1 MHTQIKNR
9 FLFFTFTLLICL
21 NSFFLINTPAQVL
34 ESVSDNYTFETID
47 VPDVDFLAVAASSDF
62 QDYAGYTKSADGEKD
77 LAFTLID
84 GVFTTYD
91 FPGAENTYFFALG
104 NDGRA
109 AGYYED
115 SEGLHHGIVLLN
127 GELTQYD
134 FPGSVETEIYG
145 ISDATG
151 ALTGNFTD
159 AAGVR
164 RGFSADKIIEFP
176 GATATYADFVNSSGG
191 MVGSYVDAEGL
202 FQPYV
207 RTPTGRFIPLNLSIA
222 ATLEYFFVHGINDAG
237 TIVARGKLVDNLPG
251 TLVGTLRD
259 GFKELSVPGSVSTEG
274 YNINQDG
281 SIVGHYNS
289 PDGRT
294 HGFIAR
300 PITDTDT
307 QVDDQPVATPD
318 DLNYTFESI
327 DVPGVDFL
335 AVAASSDFED
345 YAGYTKSADGQKMV
359 AFTLIDGVFA
369 TYDFPGAKNT
379 YFFALGNDGR
389 AAGHYEDS
397 EGLHHGVVLRNG
409 ELRQYDFPG
418 AVETEIYGISD
429 ATGALTGN
437 FTDASGVRR
446 GFTGDTIVEAP
457 GALETFADFVA
468 AGRLVG
474 SYIDADGIYHPYTRS
489 PDGRFVSIDL
499 PGAATLEYMF
509 VHGINDAGIIIGRLK
524 RVQDIPRT
532 YVGTFRDGLQELIFP
547 GSVSTEGYNINQ
559 DGSVVGHYASADGSV
574 HGFIARP
581 VAVDTPPQVDATP
594 IAVPV
599 SDIYTFETIEVPG
612 VDFLEVA
619 ASNDFGDYAGN
630 TRSPDGKKTIGFTLI
645 DGVFATYDFPGS
657 VSTFFYA
664 LDNAGKAAG
673 HYKDIDGLYHGVI
686 LENGELQQYDFP
698 GAAETHIY
706 GISDETGALSGN
718 IVDAAGVSHAFSGDL
733 TITFPGAVNTYGD
746 FVNAAGAVVG
756 SYVDADGMFH
766 GFIRHP
772 DGSFTTIDLPE
783 MPNLQFLF
791 VNTIT
796 DAGVIGFRAKAA
808 NDILRSYILLP
819 DGNLYE
825 VRLPGSAI
833 TVVRNVNQDGSIIGY
848 YDATDGRRHGFV
860 GRPTSQLD
868 GADLGSTFS
877 SHLAKGLNMLS
888 VPLKPTI
895 EMTARSL
902 AVKTGATTV
911 ITLDAANQ
919 KFLAWTPNAPDDGFP
934 IEGAKGYIVNLP
946 QARDI
951 VFTGT
956 GWTNQTQGA
965 AAPAVTRYQTW
976 AFVVSGYLE
985 GIQQFDAYFVTVRN
999 HRTNTVMKTQVRS
1012 NYFAAATA
1020 DLNYRSVIEVGDI
1033 LELVVTDTQGNIVS
1047 EKFNFRVNAANLA
1060 NAVLSVRLTDIGTP
1074 KQSLLL
1080 QNYPNPFN
1088 PETWIPYRL
1097 SEAGPVSLSIYN
1109 AAGELIRT
1117 LSLGY
1122 QLAGFYENR
1131 ERAAYWDG
1139 RNTLG
1144 ERVASGVYFYQL
1156 VTPSFQQ
1163 TQRMLILK

>member
-1 MHTQIKNR
+1 MHTHIKTN
-9 FLFFTFTLLICL
+9 FLFYTFTVLICF
-21 NSFFLINTPAQVL
+21 NAFFLMNTPAQVI
-34 ESVSDNYTFETID
+34 ESISDNYTFETID
-47 VPDVDFLAVAASSDF
+47 VPDVQFLAVAASSDF
-62 QDYAGYTKSADGEKD
+62 EDYAGYTKSADGEKD

-84 GVFTTYD
+84 GVWTTYD

-134 FPGSVETEIYG
+134 FPGSVQTEIYG

-164 RGFSADKIIEFP
+164 RGFSGDEIIEFP
-176 GATATYADFVNSSGG
+176 GATATYADFVNSSVG

-207 RTPTGRFIPLNLSIA
+207 RTPTGRFIPLNLPSA

-237 TIVARGKLVDNLPG
+237 TVVARGKRVGDLPG
-251 TLVGTLRD
+251 TLVGTLRG
-259 GFKELSVPGSVSTEG
+259 GFKQLSVPGSVSTEG

-281 SIVGHYNS
+281 SIVGHYES
-289 PDGRT
+289 TDGRT

-345 YAGYTKSADGQKMV
+345 YAGYTKSPDGQKMV

-369 TYDFPGAKNT
+369 TYHFPGAKNT

-397 EGLHHGVVLRNG
+397 EGLHHGVVLQNG
-409 ELRQYDFPG
+409 ELRQYDFPDS
-418 AVETEIYGISD
+418 VETEIYGISD

-437 FTDASGVRR
+437 FTDASGIRR
-446 GFTGDTIVEAP
+446 GFTSDTIVEAP
-457 GALETFADFVA
+457 GASETFADFVA

-474 SYIDADGIYHPYTRS
+474 SYIDADGIYHPYTRH
-489 PDGRFVSIDL
+489 PNGNLVSIDL

-509 VHGINDAGIIIGRLK
+509 VHGINDAGIIIGRSK
-524 RVQDIPRT
+524 RVGDIPRT
-532 YVGTFRDGLQELIFP
+532 YVGTFRDGLQELTFP

-559 DGSVVGHYASADGSV
+559 DGSVVGHYDSADGRR
-574 HGFIARP
+574 HGFIAKP
-581 VAVDTPPQVDATP
+581 TADTPPQVDATP

-599 SDIYTFETIEVPG
+599 SDVYTFETIEVPG

-619 ASNDFGDYAGN
+619 ASSDFGDYAGN

-645 DGVFATYDFPGS
+645 DGVFTTYDFPGS
-657 VSTFFYA
+657 QRTQFYA
-664 LDNAGKAAG
+664 LSNNGTAAG
-673 HYKDIDGLYHGVI
+673 HYKDMDGLYHGVI
-686 LENGELQQYDFP
+686 LENGELRQYDFP
-698 GAAETHIY
+698 GAAETYIY

-718 IVDAAGVSHAFSGDL
+718 IVDEAGVSHAFSGEL

-756 SYVDADGMFH
+756 SYVDTDGMPH

-772 DGSFTTIDLPE
+772 DGSFTTIDLPT

-796 DAGVIGFRAKAA
+796 DLGLIGFRAKAA

-825 VRLPGSAI
+825 VRRPDSAI

-848 YDATDGRRHGFV
+848 YDTTDGRRYGFI
-860 GRPTSQLD
+860 GRPKAQPP
-868 GADLGSTFS
+868 GEGFGNIFS
-877 SHLAKGLNMLS
+877 MHLSKGLNMLS
-888 VPLKPTI
+888 VPLKPTVH
-895 EMTARSL
+895 MTARSL
-902 AVKTGATTV
+902 AVKMGATTV
-911 ITLDAANQ
+911 ITLDTANQ
-919 KFLAWTPNAPDDGFP
+919 AFSAWTPNAPDDGFP

-946 QARDI
+946 ETRSI

-956 GWTNQTQGA
+956 AWTHQTQGA
-965 AAPAVTRYQTW
+965 AAPAITRSQTW
-976 AFVVSGYLE
+976 AFVVSGHLE
-985 GIQQFDAYFVTVRN
+985 GLQHFNGYTVKVRN
-999 HRTNTVMKTQVRS
+999 LRTNTVMTSQIRG

-1020 DLNYRSVIEVGDI
+1020 DLSYRSVVTIGDTM
-1033 LELVVTDTQGNIVS
+1033 ELIVTDTNGNIAS
-1047 EKFNFRVNAANLA
+1047 EKFNFTVNAANLE
-1060 NAVLSVRLTDIGTP
+1060 NAVLNVVLDSIGTP
-1074 KQSLLL
+1074 KQNRLL

-1088 PETWIPYRL
+1088 PETWIPYQL
-1097 SEAGPVSLSIYN
+1097 SEDSPVSVSIHDTT
-1109 AAGELIRT
+1109 GQLVRT
-1117 LSLGY
+1117 LSLGF
-1122 QLAGFYENR
+1122 QSAGFYNSR
-1131 ERAAYWDG
+1131 ARAAYWDG
-1139 RNTLG
+1139 RNDLG
-1144 ERVASGVYFYQL
+1144 EQVASGVYFYQL
-1156 VTPSFQQ
+1156 TTPTFQQ
-1163 TQRMLILK
+1163 TRRLLILK